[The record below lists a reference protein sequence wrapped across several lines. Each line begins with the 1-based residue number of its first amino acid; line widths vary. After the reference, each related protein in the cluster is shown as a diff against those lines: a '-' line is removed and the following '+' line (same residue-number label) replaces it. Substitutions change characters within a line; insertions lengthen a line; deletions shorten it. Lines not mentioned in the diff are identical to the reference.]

1 VDFPARGSELPYGK
15 FGGSR
20 WPNHQHH
27 SASKWIPHTMRTL
40 APAKTS

>member
-1 VDFPARGSELPYGK
+1 VNFPARGSELPYGK

-27 SASKWIPHTMRTL
+27 SASNRIPVVFRRIVRFQL
-40 APAKTS
+40 